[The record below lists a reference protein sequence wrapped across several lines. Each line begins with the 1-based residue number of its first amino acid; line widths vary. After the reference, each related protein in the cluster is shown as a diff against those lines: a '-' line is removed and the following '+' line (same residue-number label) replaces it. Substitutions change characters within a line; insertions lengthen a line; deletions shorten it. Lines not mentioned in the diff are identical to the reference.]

1 MRDEERKEKMSKE
14 GFRLLQRECI
24 NTGLCYECG
33 LCASVCP
40 EKAIDLKLFAWGR
53 NPELVKDCGE
63 GSCTKCYD
71 VCAAKVVPLAKME
84 KKFFGRN
91 RKMDTVEKVG
101 GVFRFVGTGCTTD
114 PEIRKI
120 GVSGGVATSVMIY
133 ALEKGY
139 IDGCVLAGWDPEKPY
154 LAKAYVATSKKDVIA
169 CSGSKYQPHPQ
180 LLGIRE
186 AYEMGLKNIAVSAT
200 PCHAQSL
207 RKMMM
212 SDDEELQK
220 ISSIIKLISCN
231 FCAAHWALAGTK
243 WLLKTWLNIEMED
256 VVEMNY
262 RTGAFPGTMRVRT
275 KDGVL
280 HEKAFVRSG
289 GVAAL
294 GRFTPEECRICLE
307 KVGYA
312 GDIVFGDTWCHPA
325 LPPNFDLFPPT
336 EEDMQKDPRKRDAAE
351 KGLSA
356 IVARSEFGLKLL
368 EECRDAGVIKMWE
381 NTPEET
387 DKFLSGVTGE
397 KPEWYGPWIEARKH
411 RGMPVREYLL

>member
-1 MRDEERKEKMSKE
+1 MSQE

-24 NTGLCYECG
+24 NSGLCYECG

-40 EKAIDLKLFAWGR
+40 AKAIELKMYDWGR
-53 NPELVKDCGE
+53 NPELIGR
-63 GSCTKCYD
+63 CTDEACTRCYD
-71 VCAAKVVPLAKME
+71 VCAAKLVPVSAME
-84 KKFFGRN
+84 KRFFGRG
-91 RKMDTVEKVG
+91 RRMDTVEKVG
-101 GVFRFVGTGCTTD
+101 GVCRFVGTGCAVD
-114 PEIRKI
+114 PEIREI
-120 GVSGGVATSVMIY
+120 GVSGGVATSLMIF

-139 IDGCVLAGWDPEKPY
+139 VDGCVLAGWDAEKPW

-186 AYEMGLKNIAVSAT
+186 AYEMGLKKIAVSAT

-212 SDDEELQK
+212 NEDFAD
-220 ISSIIKLISCN
+220 ISGIIRLISCN

-243 WLLKTWLNIEMED
+243 WLLKTWLGVDMED
-256 VVEMNY
+256 VREMNY

-275 KDGVL
+275 KDGRI

-289 GVAAL
+289 GVAQL
-294 GRFTPEECRICLE
+294 GRFTPEESRICLE

-312 GDIVFGDTWCHPA
+312 GDVVFGDTWCHPT

-336 EEDMQKDPRKRDAAE
+336 EAEMQADPRLREAAA

-356 IVARSEFGLKLL
+356 IVARSEFGLRLL
-368 EECRDAGVIKMWE
+368 EECRDAGRIRMFA
-381 NTPEET
+381 NTGEET
-387 DKFLSGVTGE
+387 EKFLTGVASE
-397 KPEWYGPWIEARKH
+397 KPTWYGPWIDARKH
-411 RGMPVREYLL
+411 RGMPVREYI

>member
-1 MRDEERKEKMSKE
+1 MIMSQE

-24 NTGLCYECG
+24 NSGLCYECG

-40 EKAIDLKLFAWGR
+40 AKAIELKMYDWGR
-53 NPELVKDCGE
+53 NPELTGR
-63 GSCTKCYD
+63 CTDEACTRCYD
-71 VCAAKVVPLAKME
+71 VCAAKLVPVSAME
-84 KKFFGRN
+84 KRFFGRG
-91 RKMDTVEKVG
+91 RRMDTVEKVG
-101 GVFRFVGTGCTTD
+101 GVCRFVGTGCAVD
-114 PEIRKI
+114 PEIREI
-120 GVSGGVATSVMIY
+120 GVSGGVATSLMIF

-139 IDGCVLAGWDPEKPY
+139 VDGCVLAGWDAEKPW

-180 LLGIRE
+180 LLGILE
-186 AYEMGLKNIAVSAT
+186 AYEMGLKKIAVSAT

-212 SDDEELQK
+212 NEDFAD
-220 ISSIIKLISCN
+220 ISGIIRLISCN

-243 WLLKTWLNIEMED
+243 WLLKTWLGVDMEA
-256 VVEMNY
+256 VREMNY

-275 KDGVL
+275 KDGRI

-289 GVAAL
+289 GVAQL

-312 GDIVFGDTWCHPA
+312 GDVVFGDTWCHPT

-336 EEDMQKDPRKRDAAE
+336 EAEMQADPRLREAAA

-368 EECRDAGVIKMWE
+368 EECRDAGRIRMFA
-381 NTPEET
+381 NTGEET
-387 DKFLSGVTGE
+387 EKFLTGVASE
-397 KPEWYGPWIEARKH
+397 KPTWYGPWIDARKH
-411 RGMPVREYLL
+411 RGMPVREYI

>member
-1 MRDEERKEKMSKE
+1 MIMSQE

-24 NTGLCYECG
+24 NSGLCYECG

-40 EKAIDLKLFAWGR
+40 AKAIELKMYDWGR
-53 NPELVKDCGE
+53 NPELTGR
-63 GSCTKCYD
+63 CTDEACTRCYD
-71 VCAAKVVPLAKME
+71 VCAAKLVPVSAME
-84 KKFFGRN
+84 KRFFGRG
-91 RKMDTVEKVG
+91 RRMDTVEKVG
-101 GVFRFVGTGCTTD
+101 GVCRFVGTGCAVD
-114 PEIRKI
+114 PEIREI
-120 GVSGGVATSVMIY
+120 GVSGGVATSLMIF

-139 IDGCVLAGWDPEKPY
+139 VDGCVLAGWDAEKPW

-186 AYEMGLKNIAVSAT
+186 AYEMGLKKIAVSAT
-200 PCHAQSL
+200 SCHAQSL

-212 SDDEELQK
+212 NEDFAD
-220 ISSIIKLISCN
+220 ISGIIRLISCN

-243 WLLKTWLNIEMED
+243 WLLKTWLGVDMEA
-256 VVEMNY
+256 VREMNY

-275 KDGVL
+275 KDGRI

-289 GVAAL
+289 GVAQL

-312 GDIVFGDTWCHPA
+312 GDVVFGDTWCHPT

-336 EEDMQKDPRKRDAAE
+336 EAEMQADPRLREAAA

-368 EECRDAGVIKMWE
+368 KECRDAGRIRMFA
-381 NTPEET
+381 NTGEET
-387 DKFLSGVTGE
+387 EKFLTGVASE
-397 KPEWYGPWIEARKH
+397 KPTWYGPWIDARKH
-411 RGMPVREYLL
+411 RGMPVREYI

>member
-1 MRDEERKEKMSKE
+1 MIMSQE

-24 NTGLCYECG
+24 NSGLCYECG

-40 EKAIDLKLFAWGR
+40 AKAIELKMYDWGR
-53 NPELVKDCGE
+53 NPELTGR
-63 GSCTKCYD
+63 CTDEACTRCYD
-71 VCAAKVVPLAKME
+71 VCAAKLVPVSAME
-84 KKFFGRN
+84 KRFFGRG
-91 RKMDTVEKVG
+91 RRMDTVEKVG
-101 GVFRFVGTGCTTD
+101 GVCRFVGTGCAVD
-114 PEIRKI
+114 PEIREI
-120 GVSGGVATSVMIY
+120 GVSGGVATSLMIF

-139 IDGCVLAGWDPEKPY
+139 VDGCVLAGWDAEKPW

-186 AYEMGLKNIAVSAT
+186 AYEMGLKKIAVSAT

-212 SDDEELQK
+212 NEDFAD
-220 ISSIIKLISCN
+220 ISGIIRLISCN

-243 WLLKTWLNIEMED
+243 WLLKTWLGVDMED
-256 VVEMNY
+256 VREMNY

-275 KDGVL
+275 KDGQI

-289 GVAAL
+289 GVAQL

-312 GDIVFGDTWCHPA
+312 GDVVFVDTWCHPT
-325 LPPNFDLFPPT
+325 LPPIFDLFPPT
-336 EEDMQKDPRKRDAAE
+336 EAEMQADPRLREAAA

-368 EECRDAGVIKMWE
+368 EECRDAGRIRMFA
-381 NTPEET
+381 NTGEET
-387 DKFLSGVTGE
+387 EKFLTGVASE
-397 KPEWYGPWIEARKH
+397 KPTWYIFEETAGDGH
-411 RGMPVREYLL
+411 MP

>member
-1 MRDEERKEKMSKE
+1 MIMSQE

-24 NTGLCYECG
+24 NSGLCYECG

-40 EKAIDLKLFAWGR
+40 AKAIELKMYDWGR
-53 NPELVKDCGE
+53 NPELTGR
-63 GSCTKCYD
+63 CTDEACTRCYD
-71 VCAAKVVPLAKME
+71 VCAAKLVPVSAME
-84 KKFFGRN
+84 KRFFGRG
-91 RKMDTVEKVG
+91 RRMDTVEKVG
-101 GVFRFVGTGCTTD
+101 GVCRFVGTGCAVD
-114 PEIRKI
+114 PEIREI
-120 GVSGGVATSVMIY
+120 GVSGGVATSLMIF

-139 IDGCVLAGWDPEKPY
+139 VDGCVLAGWDAEKPW

-186 AYEMGLKNIAVSAT
+186 AYEMGLKKIAVSAT

-212 SDDEELQK
+212 NEDFAD
-220 ISSIIKLISCN
+220 ISGIIRLISCN

-243 WLLKTWLNIEMED
+243 WLLKTWLGVDMEA
-256 VVEMNY
+256 VREMNY

-275 KDGVL
+275 KDGRI

-289 GVAAL
+289 GVAQL

-312 GDIVFGDTWCHPA
+312 GDVVFGDTWCHPT

-336 EEDMQKDPRKRDAAE
+336 EAEMQADPRLREAAA

-368 EECRDAGVIKMWE
+368 EECRDAGRIRMFA
-381 NTPEET
+381 NTGEET
-387 DKFLSGVTGE
+387 EKSLTGVASE
-397 KPEWYGPWIEARKH
+397 KPTWYGPWIDARKH
-411 RGMPVREYLL
+411 RGMPVREYI

>member
-1 MRDEERKEKMSKE
+1 MSQE

-24 NTGLCYECG
+24 NSGLCYECG

-40 EKAIDLKLFAWGR
+40 AKAIELKMYDWGR
-53 NPELVKDCGE
+53 NPELVGR
-63 GSCTKCYD
+63 CTDEACTRCYD
-71 VCAAKVVPLAKME
+71 VCAAKLVPVSAME
-84 KKFFGRN
+84 KRFFGRG
-91 RKMDTVEKVG
+91 RRMDTVEKVG
-101 GVFRFVGTGCTTD
+101 GVCRFVGTGCAVD
-114 PEIRKI
+114 PEIREI
-120 GVSGGVATSVMIY
+120 GVSGGVATSLMIF

-139 IDGCVLAGWDPEKPY
+139 VDGCVLAGWDAEKPW

-186 AYEMGLKNIAVSAT
+186 AYEMGLKKIAVSAT

-212 SDDEELQK
+212 NEDFAD
-220 ISSIIKLISCN
+220 ISGIIRLISCN

-243 WLLKTWLNIEMED
+243 WLLKTWLGVDMED
-256 VVEMNY
+256 VREMNY

-275 KDGVL
+275 KDGRI

-289 GVAAL
+289 GVAQL

-312 GDIVFGDTWCHPA
+312 GDVVFGDTWCHPT

-336 EEDMQKDPRKRDAAE
+336 EAEMQADPRLREAAA

-368 EECRDAGVIKMWE
+368 EECRDAGRIRMFA
-381 NTPEET
+381 NTGEET
-387 DKFLSGVTGE
+387 EKFLTG
-397 KPEWYGPWIEARKH
+397 GGRAVARITKKADATL
-411 RGMPVREYLL
+411 RPLFRK

>member
-1 MRDEERKEKMSKE
+1 MSQE

-24 NTGLCYECG
+24 NSGLCYECG

-40 EKAIDLKLFAWGR
+40 AKAIELKMYDWGR
-53 NPELVKDCGE
+53 NPELTGR
-63 GSCTKCYD
+63 CTDEACTRCYD
-71 VCAAKVVPLAKME
+71 VCAAKLVPVSAME
-84 KKFFGRN
+84 KRFFGRG
-91 RKMDTVEKVG
+91 RRMDTVEKVG
-101 GVFRFVGTGCTTD
+101 GVCRFVGTGCAVD
-114 PEIRKI
+114 PEIREI
-120 GVSGGVATSVMIY
+120 GVSGGVATSLMIF

-139 IDGCVLAGWDPEKPY
+139 VDGCVLAGWDAEKPW

-186 AYEMGLKNIAVSAT
+186 AYEMGLKKIAVSAT

-212 SDDEELQK
+212 NEDFAD
-220 ISSIIKLISCN
+220 ISGIIRLISCN

-243 WLLKTWLNIEMED
+243 WLLKTWLGVDMEA
-256 VVEMNY
+256 VREMNY

-275 KDGVL
+275 KDGRI

-289 GVAAL
+289 GVAQL

-312 GDIVFGDTWCHPA
+312 GDVVFGDTWCHPT

-336 EEDMQKDPRKRDAAE
+336 EAEMQADPRLREAAA

-356 IVARSEFGLKLL
+356 IVASSEFGLKLL
-368 EECRDAGVIKMWE
+368 EECRDAGRIRMFA
-381 NTPEET
+381 NTGEET
-387 DKFLSGVTGE
+387 EKFLTGVASE
-397 KPEWYGPWIEARKH
+397 KPTWYGPWIDARKH
-411 RGMPVREYLL
+411 RGMPVRDYI

>member
-1 MRDEERKEKMSKE
+1 MIMSQE

-24 NTGLCYECG
+24 NSGLCYECG

-40 EKAIDLKLFAWGR
+40 AKAIELKMYDWGR
-53 NPELVKDCGE
+53 NPELTGR
-63 GSCTKCYD
+63 CTDEACTRCYD
-71 VCAAKVVPLAKME
+71 VCAAKLVPVSAME
-84 KKFFGRN
+84 KRFFGRG
-91 RKMDTVEKVG
+91 RRMDTVEKVG
-101 GVFRFVGTGCTTD
+101 GVCRFVGTGCAVD
-114 PEIRKI
+114 PEIREI
-120 GVSGGVATSVMIY
+120 GVSGGVATSLMIF

-139 IDGCVLAGWDPEKPY
+139 VDGCVLAGWDAEKPW

-186 AYEMGLKNIAVSAT
+186 AYEMGLKKIAVSAT

-212 SDDEELQK
+212 NEDFAD
-220 ISSIIKLISCN
+220 ISGIIRLISCN

-243 WLLKTWLNIEMED
+243 WLLKTWLGVDMEA
-256 VVEMNY
+256 VREMNY

-275 KDGVL
+275 KDGRI

-289 GVAAL
+289 GVAQL

-312 GDIVFGDTWCHPA
+312 GDVVFGDTWCHPT
-325 LPPNFDLFPPT
+325 LPPNFDLFPP
-336 EEDMQKDPRKRDAAE
+336 DGGGDA
-351 KGLSA
+351 GGSPS
-356 IVARSEFGLKLL
+356 ARSRRQRTFGDR
-368 EECRDAGVIKMWE
+368 C
-381 NTPEET
+381 PQ
-387 DKFLSGVTGE
+387 
-397 KPEWYGPWIEARKH
+397 
-411 RGMPVREYLL
+411 

>member
-1 MRDEERKEKMSKE
+1 MIMSQE

-24 NTGLCYECG
+24 NSGLCYECG

-40 EKAIDLKLFAWGR
+40 AKAIELKMYDWGR
-53 NPELVKDCGE
+53 NPELVGR
-63 GSCTKCYD
+63 CTDEACTRCYD
-71 VCAAKVVPLAKME
+71 VCAAKLVPVSAME
-84 KKFFGRN
+84 KRFFGRG
-91 RKMDTVEKVG
+91 RRMDTVEKVG
-101 GVFRFVGTGCTTD
+101 GVCRFVGTGCAVD
-114 PEIRKI
+114 PEIREI
-120 GVSGGVATSVMIY
+120 GVSGGVATSLMIF

-139 IDGCVLAGWDPEKPY
+139 VDGCVLAGWDAEKPW

-186 AYEMGLKNIAVSAT
+186 AYEMGLKKIAVSAT

-212 SDDEELQK
+212 NEDFAD
-220 ISSIIKLISCN
+220 ISGIIRLISCN

-243 WLLKTWLNIEMED
+243 WLLKTWLGVDMEA
-256 VVEMNY
+256 VREMNY

-275 KDGVL
+275 KDGRI

-289 GVAAL
+289 GVAQL

-312 GDIVFGDTWCHPA
+312 GDVVFGDTWCHPT
-325 LPPNFDLFPPT
+325 LPPNFDLFPPM
-336 EEDMQKDPRKRDAAE
+336 EAEMQADPRLREAAA

-368 EECRDAGVIKMWE
+368 EECRDAGRIRMFA
-381 NTPEET
+381 NTGEET
-387 DKFLSGVTGE
+387 EKFLTGVASE
-397 KPEWYGPWIEARKH
+397 KPTWYGPWIDARKH
-411 RGMPVREYLL
+411 RGMPVREYI

>member
-1 MRDEERKEKMSKE
+1 MARE
-14 GFRLLQRECI
+14 GFRLLERECI
-24 NTGLCYECG
+24 NSGLCYECG

-40 EKAIDLKLFAWGR
+40 AKAVELKMYDWGR
-53 NPELVKDCGE
+53 NPELTGNCIE
-63 GSCTKCYD
+63 QPCTRCYD
-71 VCAAKVVPLAKME
+71 VCAAKIVPVSAME
-84 KKFFGRN
+84 KRFFGRG
-91 RKMDTVEKVG
+91 RRMDTFEKFG
-101 GVFRFVGTGCTTD
+101 GVCRFVGTGCATD

-120 GVSGGVATSVMIY
+120 GVSGGVATSLMIF

-139 IDGCVLAGWDPEKPY
+139 IDGCVLAGWDPEKPW
-154 LAKAYVATSKKDVIA
+154 LAKAFVATSKKDVIA
-169 CSGSKYQPHPQ
+169 CAGSKYQPHPQ

-186 AYEMGLKNIAVSAT
+186 AQEMGLKKIAVSAT

-212 SDDEELQK
+212 NEDFADLAGM
-220 ISSIIKLISCN
+220 IRLISCN

-243 WLLKTWLNIEMED
+243 WLLKNWLDIDIED
-256 VVEMNY
+256 VRELNY
-262 RTGAFPGTMRVRT
+262 RTGAFPGTMRIRT
-275 KDGVL
+275 KDGML

-289 GVAAL
+289 GVASL

-312 GDIVFGDTWCHPA
+312 GDVVFGDTWCHPS

-356 IVARSEFGLKLL
+356 IIARSEFGEKLL
-368 EECRDAGVIKMWE
+368 RECRDAGQIRMWE

-387 DKFLSGVTGE
+387 EKFLTGVASE
-397 KPEWYGPWIEARKH
+397 KPAWYGPWIEARKH
-411 RGMPVREYLL
+411 RGMPVREYIL

>member
-1 MRDEERKEKMSKE
+1 MSQE

-33 LCASVCP
+33 LCAAVCP
-40 EKAIDLKLFAWGR
+40 EKAIEIKMYEWGR
-53 NPELVKDCGE
+53 NPELTGKCSDT
-63 GSCTKCYD
+63 SCTKCYD
-71 VCAAKVVPLAKME
+71 VCAAKVVPLAAME
-84 KKFFGRN
+84 KRFFGRN
-91 RKMDTVEKVG
+91 RNMDTYEKFG
-101 GVFRFVGTGCTTD
+101 GVCRFVGTGCTTD

-133 ALEKGY
+133 ALEKGL
-139 IDGCVLAGWDPEKPY
+139 IDGCVLAGWDPEKPWI
-154 LAKAYVATSKKDVIA
+154 AKAYVATSKKDVISCA
-169 CSGSKYQPHPQ
+169 GSKYQPHPQ

-186 AYEMGLKNIAVSAT
+186 AYEMGLKKIAVSAT

-207 RKMMM
+207 RKLMMN
-212 SDDEELQK
+212 EELSH
-220 ISSIIKLISCN
+220 IGSIIKLISCN

-243 WLLKTWLNIEMED
+243 WLLKTWLDIDIED
-256 VVEMNY
+256 VKELNY
-262 RTGAFPGTMRVRT
+262 RTGAFPGVMHVRT
-275 KDGVL
+275 KDGVM

-289 GVAAL
+289 GVAQL

-312 GDIVFGDTWCHPA
+312 GDIVFGDTWNHPT

-336 EEDMQKDPRKRDAAE
+336 EEEMKLDPRKRDNKE

-356 IVARSEFGLKLL
+356 IVVRSEFGMQLI
-368 EECRDAGVIKMWE
+368 EACRDAGVIKLYPNSE
-381 NTPEET
+381 EET
-387 DKFLSGVTGE
+387 EKFLYGVAEE
-397 KPEWYGPWIEARKH
+397 KPTWYGPWIEARKH

>member
-1 MRDEERKEKMSKE
+1 MIMSQE
-14 GFRLLQRECI
+14 GFMLLQRECI
-24 NTGLCYECG
+24 NSGLCYECG

-40 EKAIDLKLFAWGR
+40 AKAIELKMYDWGR
-53 NPELVKDCGE
+53 NPELTGR
-63 GSCTKCYD
+63 CTDEACTRCYD
-71 VCAAKVVPLAKME
+71 VCAAKLVPVSAME
-84 KKFFGRN
+84 KRFFGRG
-91 RKMDTVEKVG
+91 RRMDTVEKVG
-101 GVFRFVGTGCTTD
+101 GVCRFVGTGCAVD
-114 PEIRKI
+114 PEIREI
-120 GVSGGVATSVMIY
+120 GVSGGVATSLMIF

-139 IDGCVLAGWDPEKPY
+139 VDGCVLAGWDAEKPW

-186 AYEMGLKNIAVSAT
+186 AYEMGLKKIAVSAT

-212 SDDEELQK
+212 NEDFAD
-220 ISSIIKLISCN
+220 ISGIIRLISCN

-243 WLLKTWLNIEMED
+243 WLLKTWLGVDMED
-256 VVEMNY
+256 VREMNY

-275 KDGVL
+275 KDGRI

-289 GVAAL
+289 GVAQL

-312 GDIVFGDTWCHPA
+312 GDVVFGDTWCHPT

-336 EEDMQKDPRKRDAAE
+336 EAEMQADPRLREAAS

-368 EECRDAGVIKMWE
+368 EECRDAGRIRMFA
-381 NTPEET
+381 NTVEET
-387 DKFLSGVTGE
+387 EKFLTGVASE
-397 KPEWYGPWIEARKH
+397 KPTWSGPWIDARKH
-411 RGMPVREYLL
+411 RGMPVREYI

>member
-1 MRDEERKEKMSKE
+1 MIMSQE

-24 NTGLCYECG
+24 NSGLCYECG

-40 EKAIDLKLFAWGR
+40 AKAIELKMYDWGR
-53 NPELVKDCGE
+53 NPELIGR
-63 GSCTKCYD
+63 CTDEACTRCYD
-71 VCAAKVVPLAKME
+71 VCAAKLVPVSAME
-84 KKFFGRN
+84 KRFFGRG
-91 RKMDTVEKVG
+91 RRMDTVEKVG
-101 GVFRFVGTGCTTD
+101 GVCRFVGTGCAVD
-114 PEIRKI
+114 PEIREI
-120 GVSGGVATSVMIY
+120 GVSGGVATSLMIF

-139 IDGCVLAGWDPEKPY
+139 VDGCVLAGWDAEKPW

-180 LLGIRE
+180 LLGIRD
-186 AYEMGLKNIAVSAT
+186 AYEMGLKKIAVSAT

-212 SDDEELQK
+212 NEDFAD
-220 ISSIIKLISCN
+220 ISGIIRLISCN

-243 WLLKTWLNIEMED
+243 WLLKTWLGVDMEA
-256 VVEMNY
+256 VREMNY

-275 KDGVL
+275 KDGRI

-289 GVAAL
+289 GVAQL

-312 GDIVFGDTWCHPA
+312 GDVVFGDTWCHPT

-336 EEDMQKDPRKRDAAE
+336 EAEMQADPRLREAAA

-368 EECRDAGVIKMWE
+368 EECRDAGRIRMFA
-381 NTPEET
+381 NTGEET
-387 DKFLSGVTGE
+387 EKFLTGVASE
-397 KPEWYGPWIEARKH
+397 KPTWYGPWIDARKH
-411 RGMPVREYLL
+411 RGMPVREYI

>member
-1 MRDEERKEKMSKE
+1 MIMSQE

-24 NTGLCYECG
+24 NSGLCYECG

-40 EKAIDLKLFAWGR
+40 AKAIELKMYDWGR
-53 NPELVKDCGE
+53 NPELIGR
-63 GSCTKCYD
+63 CTDEACTRCYD
-71 VCAAKVVPLAKME
+71 VCAAKLVPVSAME
-84 KKFFGRN
+84 KRFFGRG
-91 RKMDTVEKVG
+91 RRMDTVEKVG
-101 GVFRFVGTGCTTD
+101 GVCRFVGTGCAVD
-114 PEIRKI
+114 PEIREI
-120 GVSGGVATSVMIY
+120 GVSGGVATSLMIF

-139 IDGCVLAGWDPEKPY
+139 VDGCVLAGWDAEKPW

-186 AYEMGLKNIAVSAT
+186 AYEMGLKKIAVSAT

-212 SDDEELQK
+212 NEDFAD
-220 ISSIIKLISCN
+220 ISGIIRLISCN

-243 WLLKTWLNIEMED
+243 WLLKTWLGVDMED
-256 VVEMNY
+256 VREMNY

-275 KDGVL
+275 KDGQI

-289 GVAAL
+289 GVAQL

-307 KVGYA
+307 KVSYA
-312 GDIVFGDTWCHPA
+312 GDVVFGDTWCHPT

-336 EEDMQKDPRKRDAAE
+336 EAEMQADSRLREAAA

-368 EECRDAGVIKMWE
+368 EECRDAGRIRMFA
-381 NTPEET
+381 NTGEET
-387 DKFLSGVTGE
+387 EKFLTGVASE
-397 KPEWYGPWIEARKH
+397 KPTWYGPWIDARKH
-411 RGMPVREYLL
+411 RGMPVREYI